1 MSKSTPS
8 LMALL
13 GLVAVAGYQNR
24 DKLSSL
30 LARARDHAA
39 PPAQQGPGPDEGQG
53 GVLADLAA
61 TFNHG
66 ASNGGGLAG
75 GIGELM
81 DMFRSTG
88 QETAAESWVSVDR
101 QNESIGPEDLERAI
115 GPETVVELSQKTG
128 LSRSEILSRL
138 AATLPQTVNRLTP
151 HGRLPSE
158 DEARDLL

>member
-24 DKLSSL
+24 DKLSAL

-39 PPAQQGPGPDEGQG
+39 PQGPGPDDGQG

-75 GIGELM
+75 GIGELIEL
-81 DMFRSTG
+81 FRSTG
-88 QETAAESWVSVDR
+88 QETAAESWVAADR

-115 GPETVVELSQKTG
+115 GPETVLELSQKTG

-138 AATLPQTVNRLTP
+138 SATLPQTVNRLTP

>member
-24 DKLSSL
+24 DKLSL
-30 LARARDHAA
+30 LLTRARDHAA
-39 PPAQQGPGPDEGQG
+39 PSAQPGRGADEGPGGL
-53 GVLADLAA
+53 LADLAA

-66 ASNGGGLAG
+66 AANGGGLAG
-75 GIGELM
+75 GIGELV
-81 DMFRSTG
+81 DLFRSTG
-88 QETAAESWVSVDR
+88 QETAADSWVAVDR

-115 GPETVVELSQKTG
+115 GPETVTELSQKTG

-151 HGRLPSE
+151 QGRLPSE
-158 DEARDLL
+158 DEARELL